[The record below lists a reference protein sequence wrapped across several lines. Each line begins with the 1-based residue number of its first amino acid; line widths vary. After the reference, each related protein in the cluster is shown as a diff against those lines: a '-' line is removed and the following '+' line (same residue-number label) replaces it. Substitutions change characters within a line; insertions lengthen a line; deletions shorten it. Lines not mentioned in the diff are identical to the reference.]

1 MFVALSKS
9 HYVDDVR
16 TNTTVTGSWTIYR
29 WGWQLSGTQ
38 GLDEAYVPLFG
49 AFGAARDDAMV
60 ARWSANSLGIL
71 WPEVDAAFMTSG
83 GGNGGPPAAARR
95 PVVIGAAG

>member
-1 MFVALSKS
+1 
-9 HYVDDVR
+9 VDDPPLSPLTGRCSSLYRNRTIVEDLH
-16 TNTTVTGSWTIYR
+16 TNTTATGSWTIYR

-71 WPEVDAAFMTSG
+71 
-83 GGNGGPPAAARR
+83 
-95 PVVIGAAG
+95 